1 MKKIFLVCLVAL
13 FSVAVADAQAPKKG
27 EKKTVTTEFLTDIDC
42 EGCAKKVTNT
52 IPYEKGVKDVKVDVP
67 TKTVTVTYDP
77 AKTND
82 EALIKAFA
90 KIKINAS
97 AGCNGECCGHDHKAE
112 KKECTDACC
121 EGHDHKAEKKECTDA
136 CCEGHDH
143 KAEKKECTDA
153 CCDGHDHN
161 HGHSHDHSHKH

>member
-13 FSVAVADAQAPKKG
+13 FSVAVADAQSPKKG

-90 KIKINAS
+90 KIKIKAS
-97 AGCNGECCGHDHKAE
+97 AGCDGECCGHDHKAE

-121 EGHDHKAEKKECTDA
+121 EGHDH
-136 CCEGHDH
+136 DH
-143 KAEKKECTDA
+143 KADK
-153 CCDGHDHN
+153 GHDHN
-161 HGHSHDHSHKH
+161 HGHSHDHGHSHKH